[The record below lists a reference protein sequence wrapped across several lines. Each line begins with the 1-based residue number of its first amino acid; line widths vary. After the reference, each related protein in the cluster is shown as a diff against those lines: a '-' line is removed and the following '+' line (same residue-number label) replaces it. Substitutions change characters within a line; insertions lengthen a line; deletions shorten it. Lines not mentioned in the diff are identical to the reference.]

1 MDAQIDPYKV
11 LNVPQNY
18 NAEILRS
25 AYKRVAL
32 QAHPDKGGSEYLF
45 KLVTQ
50 CYKYLAKELEKREN
64 DKQHFE
70 LKQQQTKQQASSK
83 QQSQPSHI
91 QDMFYTG
98 TSFDREKFNK
108 FFTSNKFNDEPIE
121 VGYEEWMKTNKAK
134 KPPSYKSSSGDFQ
147 SSFNAHFEKNAQV
160 TKDNRQ
166 IIRYKEPE
174 PLVSC
179 NKLAFFELGQ
189 DEISDFSGDNKS
201 SRSLNFMDYR
211 VAHTTTRLVDPSTV
225 KRKNFSSVT
234 ELEKD
239 RESVRYTMTEKELA
253 EYARQQRKVQS
264 LEQKR
269 QESLRAYDQKV
280 EQFHQRLSGMLKF
293 K

>member
-1 MDAQIDPYKV
+1 MDTQIDPYKI

-18 NAEILRS
+18 TADMLKK
-25 AYKRVAL
+25 AYKQVAL

-50 CYKYLAKELEKREN
+50 CYRYLAKELEKREN
-64 DKQHFE
+64 DKQHYE
-70 LKQQQTKQQASSK
+70 LKQQQQATNKQAS
-83 QQSQPSHI
+83 QPVQI
-91 QDMFYTG
+91 QDMFYNG
-98 TSFDREKFNK
+98 SRFDREKFNK
-108 FFTSNKFNDEPIE
+108 FFVSNKFNDEPFE
-121 VGYEEWMKTNKAK
+121 EGYEEWMKKTKAK

-147 SSFNAHFEKNAQV
+147 TSFNAHFEKNAQV
-160 TKDNRQ
+160 AKDNRQ
-166 IIRYKEPE
+166 IIKFKEPE

-189 DEISDFSGDNKS
+189 DEINDFSGDNKS

-211 VAHTTTRLVDPSTV
+211 VAHTTTRLVDPSAV
-225 KRKNFSSVT
+225 KRKNFNNVL
-234 ELEKD
+234 ELEKE
-239 RESVRYTMTEKELA
+239 RENVRYTMNEKEMA
-253 EYARQQRKVQS
+253 EYTKQQRKVEL

-269 QESLRAYDQKV
+269 QESLRTYDQKV

>member
-1 MDAQIDPYKV
+1 MDTQIDPYKI
-11 LNVPQNY
+11 LNIPQNY
-18 NAEILRS
+18 NAEMLKN

-50 CYKYLAKELEKREN
+50 CYKYLAKELEEREN
-64 DKQHFE
+64 DKQHYE
-70 LKQQQTKQQASSK
+70 LKQQQTQSTQSINKQTAN
-83 QQSQPSHI
+83 I
-91 QDMFYTG
+91 QDMFYSG
-98 TSFDREKFNK
+98 TSFDREKFNR
-108 FFTSNKFNDEPIE
+108 FFVSNKFNDEVVE
-121 VGYEEWMKTNKAK
+121 VGYEEWMKKNKAK

-166 IIRYKEPE
+166 IIKYKEPE

-189 DEISDFSGDNKS
+189 DEISDFSGDNKN

-225 KRKNFSSVT
+225 KRKNFSNIT
-234 ELEKD
+234 ELEKE
-239 RESVRYTMTEKELA
+239 RENVRYTMTEKEMA
-253 EYARQQRKVQS
+253 EFAKQQRRTQA

-269 QESLRAYDQKV
+269 QESLRSYDKKV